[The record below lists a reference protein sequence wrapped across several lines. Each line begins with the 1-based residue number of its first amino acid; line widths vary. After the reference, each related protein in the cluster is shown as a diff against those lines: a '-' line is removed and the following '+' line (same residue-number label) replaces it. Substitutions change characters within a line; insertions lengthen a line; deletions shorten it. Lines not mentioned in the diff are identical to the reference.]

1 MPPLFPASTSTPGH
15 GNIHVTLLPPCNPSF
30 STLSYAYPLKLLP
43 STPHVLESDPETLAK
58 ESTQDDPAVG
68 RAGGRPRP
76 IATFMRPTSVP
87 LVFILT
93 YGGGL
98 LAGDCINLKICLD
111 PCTRLVAATQGS
123 TRVYKTPVS
132 PPNGHLKDQA
142 LSFSEHRAS
151 SFSNTHPVQNLP
163 RGFTSRQDLCVR
175 ICRGAGFW
183 LAPDPIQ
190 PFAGSLYAQTQI
202 FEAEKGASVGVIDWV
217 TEGRRARG
225 ESWAMAGWK
234 GRNEIWGIIPA
245 QTSEGGQQATPRKER
260 RILIVRDNVIL
271 EPDGV
276 NNNGGI
282 SALVANAGVFGTLL
296 LYGPLFASLSCFF
309 LEEFTS
315 LPRIGERTWNDSN
328 GRESADLLSARQRWK
343 KDRIEREKADGVL
356 WTAAMV
362 RGGVTVVKFSA
373 REVEGARVWMGG
385 ILREEGS
392 VGRDFGEG
400 GLMFLR

>member
-1 MPPLFPASTSTPGH
+1 M
-15 GNIHVTLLPPCNPSF
+15 
-30 STLSYAYPLKLLP
+30 
-43 STPHVLESDPETLAK
+43 LAK
-58 ESTQDDPAVG
+58 ESRQDDPPVD
-68 RAGGRPRP
+68 RAGCLPP
-76 IATFMRPTSVP
+76 NTTSLRPTSVP

-98 LAGDCINLKICLD
+98 LAGDCINLMIRLD

-123 TRVYKTPVS
+123 TRVYKLPIA
-132 PPNGHLKDQA
+132 PPNNLHVDQ
-142 LSFSEHRAS
+142 AS
-151 SFSNTHPVQNLP
+151 SFSGHRVCSFSKMGASQNLQHAL
-163 RGFTSRQDLCVR
+163 TSRQDLCVR

-202 FEAEKGASVGVIDWV
+202 FEVENGASVGVIDWV

-234 GRNEIWGIIPA
+234 GKNEIWDVIPPHTSQSDPQKII
-245 QTSEGGQQATPRKER
+245 RKER
-260 RILIVRDNVIL
+260 RFLMVRDSVIL
-271 EPDGV
+271 KPDGL
-276 NNNGGI
+276 NNCGGI

-296 LYGPLFASLSCFF
+296 LYGPLFVPLARFF

-315 LPRIGERTWNDSN
+315 LPRIGERNWND
-328 GRESADLLSARQRWK
+328 ESDGNENADILSSRQRWK
-343 KDRIEREKADGVL
+343 NNRLAREKADGVL
-356 WTAAMV
+356 WTAAEV

-373 REVEGARVWMGG
+373 REVEGARAWMGE

-392 VGRDFGEG
+392 VGRNFGEG

>member
-1 MPPLFPASTSTPGH
+1 M
-15 GNIHVTLLPPCNPSF
+15 
-30 STLSYAYPLKLLP
+30 
-43 STPHVLESDPETLAK
+43 LESGPETPAN
-58 ESTQDDPAVG
+58 EGRQDDRGVG
-68 RAGGRPRP
+68 QARSRPWP
-76 IATFMRPTSVP
+76 ITTSMRLTSVP

-111 PCTRLVAATQGS
+111 PYTRLVAATQGS
-123 TRVYKTPVS
+123 TRVYKMPIS
-132 PPNGHLKDQA
+132 PANSQLKDEA
-142 LSFSEHRAS
+142 MSLSGQQAS
-151 SFSNTHPVQNLP
+151 SLSRNGAVQILP
-163 RGFTSRQDLCVR
+163 HDFTSRQDLCVR

-190 PFAGSLYAQTQI
+190 PFASSLYAQTQI
-202 FEAEKGASVGVIDWV
+202 FEVEKGASVGVIDWV

-234 GRNEIWGIIPA
+234 GRNEIWGIIPV
-245 QTSEGGQQATPRKER
+245 QTSEGGQQGTPRKER
-260 RILIVRDNVIL
+260 RILIIRDSVIL

-276 NNNGGI
+276 SNGGGI

-296 LYGPLFASLSCFF
+296 LYGPLFAPLSRFF
-309 LEEFTS
+309 LEEFSS
-315 LPRIGERTWNDSN
+315 LPRIGERNWNDSDGN
-328 GRESADLLSARQRWK
+328 ESAEILSPRQRWK
-343 KDRIEREKADGVL
+343 KARIEKEKLDGVL
-356 WTAAMV
+356 WTAAVV

-373 REVEGARVWMGG
+373 REVEGARAWMGG
-385 ILREEGS
+385 ILRQEGS

>member
-1 MPPLFPASTSTPGH
+1 M
-15 GNIHVTLLPPCNPSF
+15 
-30 STLSYAYPLKLLP
+30 
-43 STPHVLESDPETLAK
+43 ESDPETLAR
-58 ESTQDDPAVG
+58 ESTQGDPAVD
-68 RAGGRPRP
+68 RARGRPRP
-76 IATFMRPTSVP
+76 IPTSLRPTSVP

-98 LAGDCINLKICLD
+98 LAGDCINLRICLD
-111 PCTRLVAATQGS
+111 PYTRLVAATQGS
-123 TRVYKTPVS
+123 TRVYKLPIPTPD
-132 PPNGHLKDQA
+132 GHHKDQA
-142 LSFSEHRAS
+142 LSLSEHRTS
-151 SFSNTHPVQNLP
+151 YFSNTDAIQNLP
-163 RGFTSRQDLCVR
+163 HAFTSRQDLYVR

-202 FEAEKGASVGVIDWV
+202 FELEKGSSVGFVDWV

-245 QTSEGGQQATPRKER
+245 QNSEGTPRKER
-260 RILIVRDNVIL
+260 RILVVRDSVML

-276 NNNGGI
+276 KKSGGI

-296 LYGPLFASLSCFF
+296 LYGPLFAPLSRFF

-315 LPRIGERTWNDSN
+315 LPRIGERIWNDSDDN
-328 GRESADLLSARQRWK
+328 EIVGLLSARQRWK
-343 KDRIEREKADGVL
+343 KARVEREKVDGVL
-356 WTAAMV
+356 WTATIV

-373 REVEGARVWMGG
+373 REVEGARAWMGE

-392 VGRDFGEG
+392 VGREFGEG

>member
-1 MPPLFPASTSTPGH
+1 M
-15 GNIHVTLLPPCNPSF
+15 
-30 STLSYAYPLKLLP
+30 
-43 STPHVLESDPETLAK
+43 LESDAETLAK
-58 ESTQDDPAVG
+58 ERTQDDPAVG
-68 RAGGRPRP
+68 RAEGCPRP
-76 IATFMRPTSVP
+76 ITTSLRPASVL

-123 TRVYKTPVS
+123 TRLYKVPIS
-132 PPNGHLKDQA
+132 PPYGHHKDQA
-142 LSFSEHRAS
+142 LSLSEHRAS
-151 SFSNTHPVQNLP
+151 RSSNTHAVQNLP
-163 RGFTSRQDLCVR
+163 LEFTSRQDLCVR

-202 FEAEKGASVGVIDWV
+202 FEVEMGASVGVIDWV

-234 GRNEIWGIIPA
+234 GRNEIWGILPA
-245 QTSEGGQQATPRKER
+245 HASEGGQQATPRKER
-260 RILIVRDNVIL
+260 RILIVRDSVML
-271 EPDGV
+271 EPYGV
-276 NNNGGI
+276 KNCGGI

-296 LYGPLFASLSCFF
+296 LYGPLFASLSRFF

-315 LPRIGERTWNDSN
+315 LPRIGERNWNDSD
-328 GRESADLLSARQRWK
+328 GSESADILSARQRWK

-356 WTAAMV
+356 WTAAIV

-373 REVEGARVWMGG
+373 REVEGARSWVGG

-392 VGRDFGEG
+392 VGREFGEG